1 MAEELATLAGEVL
14 AEKENVKD
22 TLGGIST
29 AEATKQA
36 PVAGKAITE
45 KANVLETL
53 AGNTIVEKRTESTL
67 ASKTTAEKPTADTL
81 AGNATAEMVNI
92 KSTVAGKMSAEKVME
107 STIAGKAGLEADVV
121 SPVAG
126 KATAEKRTQ
135 ATVAAKSTLENA
147 VGGTNKTIAG
157 IAEGQ
162 AYDFNFPEQTTLA
175 NTVAKNVTV
184 IMRNAS
190 INRSNNNAQLQA
202 VRTLIATIDP
212 DATSGTTYA
221 PQVVIDVIKSIYG
234 I

>member
-22 TLGGIST
+22 TVGGIST
-29 AEATKQA
+29 AEK
-36 PVAGKAITE
+36 E
-45 KANVLETL
+45 NVLDTL
-53 AGNTIVEKRTESTL
+53 AGNATAEKRTEGTV
-67 ASKTTAEKPTADTL
+67 AGKITAEKPTADTL
-81 AGNATAEMVNI
+81 AGIATAEKENV

-135 ATVAAKSTLENA
+135 ATVAGESTLENA

-212 DATSGTTYA
+212 DATSGATYA

>member
-1 MAEELATLAGEVL
+1 MADELATLAGEVL
-14 AEKENVKD
+14 IEKENVKD
-22 TLGGIST
+22 TLGGI
-29 AEATKQA
+29 ATS
-36 PVAGKAITE
+36 
-45 KANVLETL
+45 
-53 AGNTIVEKRTESTL
+53 EKRTEGTL
-67 ASKTTAEKPTADTL
+67 ASNTTAEKPTADTL
-81 AGNATAEMVNI
+81 AGIATAEM
-92 KSTVAGKMSAEKVME
+92 
-107 STIAGKAGLEADVV
+107 
-121 SPVAG
+121 
-126 KATAEKRTQ
+126 RTQ
-135 ATVAAKSTLENA
+135 ATVAAKSTLENV

-202 VRTLIATIDP
+202 VRTLIAIIDP
-212 DATSGTTYA
+212 DATSGATYA